1 MIRIRTPVKQ
11 YAHTGSSEI
20 RTPMKRNEYSGL
32 GVHAVRWLGN
42 RLAIIQNTR
51 NLTNIKPANA
61 PQSGF
66 GLDIGSISY
75 EW

>member
-1 MIRIRTPVKQ
+1 MPQNVPSADSVLEKRT
-11 YAHTGSSEI
+11 G
-20 RTPMKRNEYSGL
+20 EYSGL

-66 GLDIGSISY
+66 GLDIGSIPY